1 MSDKITQIRVGKNL
15 IGLRGLEEACQKV
28 GEQPWES
35 EEAAQEELFRRI
47 AAQNY
52 LPPTSRSEYR
62 QALWR
67 EFCRRQGEEVPPETQ
82 AGLEIKVLGLGC
94 AGCRHFYQ
102 QVVDILSAKKI
113 EAGLQY
119 ITDPALLKDYEVRT
133 LPALIINDQVA
144 LAGRIPQPA
153 ELTSIL
159 MEAHQKAEGGKSP
172 GD

>member
-1 MSDKITQIRVGKNL
+1 M
-15 IGLRGLEEACQKV
+15 
-28 GEQPWES
+28 
-35 EEAAQEELFRRI
+35 
-47 AAQNY
+47 
-52 LPPTSRSEYR
+52 
-62 QALWR
+62 
-67 EFCRRQGEEVPPETQ
+67 PPETQ

-133 LPALIINDQVA
+133 LPALIINEQVA

-159 MEAHQKAEGGKSP
+159 MEAHRKAGGGESP